1 MKPYLWLA
9 LIPWLAGCD
18 FQMGPAFPERD
29 ARAALSKEG
38 YPAAGIEAVVEGRA
52 LTEIQVASLRAH
64 RGVDVR
70 FLVARNR
77 HLTPA
82 QLLGLHA
89 QSGPGLLRFAMNPNC
104 PELIRAQI
112 LSSPDDLARHWLGLI
127 DEWKQNGTHVR
138 GPDGRWRRP

>member
-1 MKPYLWLA
+1 MD
-9 LIPWLAGCD
+9 GCD
-18 FQMGPAFPERD
+18 FQMGPAFPEQD
-29 ARAALSKEG
+29 ARAALGKEG
-38 YPAAGIEAVVEGRA
+38 YPAAGIEAEVEGRA

-64 RGVDVR
+64 RSVDVR

-82 QLLGLHA
+82 PLLDLHA
-89 QSGPGLLRFAMNPNC
+89 QSGPGLLWFAMNPNC

-112 LSSPDDLARHWLGLI
+112 LSSQHDLARHWLGLI
-127 DEWKQNGTHVR
+127 DEWKQNGTNVR